1 MLESRTRDTLTLT
14 TGISLEVRSASF
26 RRIRGVTCVA
36 VLADECAFW
45 MSDES
50 ANPDVEILNAAR
62 PALATTQGPL
72 IAISSPYARRG
83 ALWDTYKKHFGPE
96 GEVPTR

>member
-1 MLESRTRDTLTLT
+1 MQQLLAARTADTLTLSN
-14 TGISLEVRSASF
+14 GISLEVRSASF

-45 MSDES
+45 MSDDS

-72 IAISSPYARRG
+72 IATVCQTGR
-83 ALWDTYKKHFGPE
+83 ALGDLQTSLR
-96 GEVPTR
+96 TQR